1 MNNDPVLSILRMY
14 HQATQKELEE
24 QEERLQRLRQLGKD
38 LIEDS
43 GRDEETTKEI
53 EAQLQDFDDCWN
65 HVAKRVIDEKEKVRK
80 TYIFYLLL
88 VSLLIC

>member
-14 HQATQKELEE
+14 QQETQKELEE

>member
-1 MNNDPVLSILRMY
+1 MNNDPVLLILRMY
-14 HQATQKELEE
+14 QQATQKELEE

>member
-14 HQATQKELEE
+14 QQSTQKELEE

>member
-1 MNNDPVLSILRMY
+1 MNNDPVLSILRMNQ
-14 HQATQKELEE
+14 QATQKELEE
-24 QEERLQRLRQLGKD
+24 QEERLRRLRQLGKD

-80 TYIFYLLL
+80 TYIHFTY
-88 VSLLIC
+88 C

>member
-1 MNNDPVLSILRMY
+1 MNNDPVLLILRMY
-14 HQATQKELEE
+14 QQATQKELEE

-65 HVAKRVIDEKEKVRK
+65 HVAKRVIDEKEKVRE

>member
-1 MNNDPVLSILRMY
+1 MNNDPVLSILRMNQ
-14 HQATQKELEE
+14 QATQKELEE
-24 QEERLQRLRQLGKD
+24 QEERLRRLRQLGKD

>member
-1 MNNDPVLSILRMY
+1 M
-14 HQATQKELEE
+14 
-24 QEERLQRLRQLGKD
+24 LRQLGKD

>member
-14 HQATQKELEE
+14 QQATQKELEE

-88 VSLLIC
+88 VSLLIR

>member
-14 HQATQKELEE
+14 PQATQKELEE

>member
-1 MNNDPVLSILRMY
+1 MY
-14 HQATQKELEE
+14 QQATQKELEE

-65 HVAKRVIDEKEKVRK
+65 HVAKRVVDEKEKVRK